1 MNVTKHELLSAL
13 LDDEAGE
20 FERRRL
26 LSELQQDQEL
36 SSTWQRYALTGELLR
51 NKKTP
56 LVKRDFLAGIHAA
69 IDDEIE
75 TSALVNQPEP
85 VEQSTTTVVPL
96 WRTVVQYGA
105 AAGLG
110 AVIMAAGLML
120 STTHSSIPSN
130 MVASQ
135 NTEAVT
141 LASTNIKA
149 LPVANNT
156 KTVRPINRLDP
167 KTQALLKSYIKDHI
181 RYASTTT
188 VVPTVRAVSYN
199 Q

>member
-120 STTHSSIPSN
+120 STTHSSLPSN
-130 MVASQ
+130 KVASQ

-149 LPVANNT
+149 LPVANTT

>member
-1 MNVTKHELLSAL
+1 MEVS
-13 LDDEAGE
+13 
-20 FERRRL
+20 
-26 LSELQQDQEL
+26 
-36 SSTWQRYALTGELLR
+36 LT
-51 NKKTP
+51 
-56 LVKRDFLAGIHAA
+56 LAGIHAA

-110 AVIMAAGLML
+110 AVIMAGLML
-120 STTHSSIPSN
+120 STTHSSLPSN
-130 MVASQ
+130 TVASQ

-167 KTQALLKSYIKDHI
+167 RTQALLKSYIKDHI